1 MKEIKAFIK
10 PFKLDAVMLE
20 LSTIDGLSGMSYNR
34 VEGYGRGRGSEGPI
48 PFTGEDVRFTQY
60 VKLEIVC
67 RDELVALVV
76 EAIQRAAHTGL
87 RGDGKI
93 YISNISD
100 AIRISTGEHGDG
112 AI

>member
-10 PFKLDAVMLE
+10 PFKLDAVMLG
-20 LSTIDGLSGMSYNR
+20 LSTIDGLSGMSINR

-48 PFTGEDVRFTQY
+48 PLTGEAVRFVHY

-67 RDELVALVV
+67 ADGLADAVV
-76 EAIQRAAHTGL
+76 QAIQREAHTGL

-93 YISNISD
+93 YVSDVLD
-100 AIRISTGEHGDG
+100 AIRISTGEHGAD
-112 AI
+112 AV

>member
-10 PFKLDAVMLE
+10 PFKLDAVMLA
-20 LSTIDGLSGMSYNR
+20 LSAIDGLPGMSYNR
-34 VEGYGRGRGSEGPI
+34 VEGYGRTRGSEGPV
-48 PFTGEDVRFTQY
+48 PFTGEEVRFVPY
-60 VKLEIVC
+60 IKLEIVC
-67 RDELVALVV
+67 RDELAEQVA

-93 YISNISD
+93 YLSEVSD
-100 AIRISTGEHGDG
+100 AMRISTGERGEG

>member
-1 MKEIKAFIK
+1 MKEIKAYIK
-10 PFKLDAVMLE
+10 PFKLDAVMQG
-20 LSTIDGLSGMSYNR
+20 LSAIDGLSGMSYNR
-34 VEGYGRGRGSEGPI
+34 VEGYGRGRGSQGQV
-48 PFTGEDVRFTQY
+48 PFTGDDVQFEHY

-67 RDELVALVV
+67 DDGLVDQVV
-76 EAIQRAAHTGL
+76 DTIHREAHTGL

-93 YISNISD
+93 FVSDVKD